1 MNKTNYLLKN
11 MGILTIS
18 NFSSKILVFLLVPLY
33 TSVLTTAE
41 YGSYDLAISTA
52 TLLYP
57 ILTLNIVD
65 AVMRFS
71 MDKEYSN
78 EKIASIGM
86 RFVSISIIVFGLG
99 MFILYRF
106 ALWPDIHGL
115 ELMVFFYY
123 VSYVFNQFLVQ
134 FAKGLERVKDMGAAG
149 VISTIITLATNMLF
163 LLVFKWG
170 LTGFFLANI
179 LAQALS
185 AIYLVVRIK
194 FFKFITDL
202 RIDKELT
209 KNMLI
214 YCVPLIATVVGWW
227 VNSTADK
234 YVVAYM
240 VGVSANG
247 ILSVSY
253 KIPQIINTLQGI
265 FTQAWQISAIK
276 EYGEKDTAKFYGNTF
291 TIINVLMCAACSW
304 LILWTKPLARILY
317 AKDFYAAWEYVP
329 FLLIA
334 SVLNCASGLLGPILS
349 AQNNSKSMMW
359 SALIGAVSNI
369 ILNIAFVQIVGIQ
382 GATIAT
388 AICSYIIY
396 VVRKIAVGK
405 EITIE
410 HYATIPITWLLLF
423 VQAAVE
429 IYVGI
434 WWLEIIIMIILLVI
448 NASTL
453 KKLITGSKS
462 AVEKI
467 KCKMKKIYGREKENE
482 NSSFN
487 TN

>member
-18 NFSSKILVFLLVPLY
+18 NFASKILVFLLVPLY

-41 YGSYDLAISTA
+41 YGSYDLAVSTA

-86 RFVSISIIVFGLG
+86 RFVSISIVLFGLG
-99 MFILYRF
+99 MFILNRF

-115 ELMVFFYY
+115 ELLVFFYY
-123 VSYVFNQFLVQ
+123 VSYVFNQFLIQ
-134 FAKGLERVKDMGAAG
+134 FAKGLERVKDMGIAG
-149 VISTIITLATNMLF
+149 VISTIITLATNILF

-170 LTGFFLANI
+170 LVGFFLANI

-185 AIYLVVRIK
+185 AIYLIVRIK

-209 KNMLI
+209 KEMLV
-214 YCVPLIATVVGWW
+214 YCVPLIATTIGWW

-234 YVVAYM
+234 YVVAFM
-240 VGVSANG
+240 IGVSANG

-276 EYGEKDTAKFYGNTF
+276 EYGNEDTARFYGNTF
-291 TIINVLMCAACSW
+291 SIINVLMCAACSW
-304 LILWTKPLARILY
+304 LILLTKPLAHILY
-317 AKDFYAAWEYVP
+317 AKDFYQAWRYVP

-334 SVLNCASGLLGPILS
+334 SVLNCSSGLLGPILS
-349 AQNNSKSMMW
+349 AKKNSKAMMW
-359 SALIGAVSNI
+359 SAIIGAGANVI
-369 ILNIAFVQIVGIQ
+369 MNIALVSIIGIQ

-388 AICSYIIY
+388 VMCSYIIY

-405 EITIE
+405 DIAIE
-410 HYATIPITWLLLF
+410 HYETVLLTWLLLF
-423 VQAAVE
+423 FQAIIE
-429 IYVGI
+429 IYVGK
-434 WWLEIIIMIILLVI
+434 WWIEVFIMIVLLII
-448 NASTL
+448 NAPAL
-453 KKLITGSKS
+453 KKLMVSMRGV
-462 AVEKI
+462 VESV
-467 KCKMKKIYGREKENE
+467 KCKARKD
-482 NSSFN
+482 
-487 TN
+487 